1 MSNLANVD
9 MPRIVGGDLLRVPD
23 IAHAIRQDRRRL
35 NQQPGCLG
43 ASLERTEEGR
53 SWARTVKSELFEKP
67 NAGRRRQPD
76 AGRRMAETTW
86 AVHLIL
92 TVSSDPAGSASQVN
106 RRGPDHH
113 PKTRRTLVDTGVGPE
128 HAPDWTSFDV
138 GGAVLFFK
146 ICPSGQARLSIR
158 KTASEMVAW
167 SVCHYG
173 PYIEKGWRPKTGVR
187 IYTITSQYLHPLP
200 YAEQAATGQCGQG

>member
-43 ASLERTEEGR
+43 ASLERTEEGK
-53 SWARTVKSELFEKP
+53 SWAGTVKSELFEKP

-92 TVSSDPAGSASQVN
+92 EQLSARTPQG
-106 RRGPDHH
+106 RRHKSTDEARIITQRPDVLGWIRAWGPS
-113 PKTRRTLVDTGVGPE
+113 TLQIGP
-128 HAPDWTSFDV
+128 H
-138 GGAVLFFK
+138 LM
-146 ICPSGQARLSIR
+146 L
-158 KTASEMVAW
+158 
-167 SVCHYG
+167 
-173 PYIEKGWRPKTGVR
+173 
-187 IYTITSQYLHPLP
+187 
-200 YAEQAATGQCGQG
+200 AEQYYFSRSAHQDRHVSVFAKLQVRWWHGQFATMDRILRRVGAPRQVCEFIK